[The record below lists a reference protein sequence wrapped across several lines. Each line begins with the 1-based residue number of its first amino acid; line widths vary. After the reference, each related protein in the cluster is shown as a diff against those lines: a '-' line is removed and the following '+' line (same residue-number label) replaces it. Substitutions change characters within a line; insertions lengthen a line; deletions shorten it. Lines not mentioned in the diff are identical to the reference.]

1 MMSGKACLSGQVT
14 LNYPEALPPIPMAQI
29 SFDTPFYF
37 LTSVTHHR
45 LPIFQGD
52 KMKMVL
58 CEALN
63 EARKSAELLIFAY
76 VIMHDHFHII
86 TDGRLSPSETLRYI
100 NGISARRI
108 INFLKENEFNSSLAK
123 LRQEQKKDG
132 YKYSVWEHHSD
143 KFLITSESML
153 MQKVNYVH
161 NNPVEAGFV
170 AKPEEYRYSSVRIWS
185 KTPSADEPLSMD
197 ANKIRWR
204 SR

>member
-1 MMSGKACLSGQVT
+1 MVSGKACLSGHLI
-14 LNYPEALPPIPMAQI
+14 LNYPEAMPPIPMAQI

-45 LPIFQGD
+45 LPIFQGNT
-52 KMKMVL
+52 MKSVL

-63 EARKSAELLIFAY
+63 EARKSAEILIFAY

-86 TDGRLSPSETLRYI
+86 TDGRRSPSETLRYI

-108 INFLKENEFNSSLAK
+108 INYLQENEFTSSLVK

-153 MQKVNYVH
+153 MQKVNYIH
-161 NNPVEAGFV
+161 YNPVDAGFV
-170 AKPEEYRYSSVRIWS
+170 ESPEDYRFSSARIWS
-185 KTPSADEPLSMD
+185 KIPLEDEPLIMD
-197 ANKIRWR
+197 NDRIQWR
-204 SR
+204 VR